1 MLKDVRYLLDTYN
14 IVHITGILPQEWA
27 GIDIK
32 ELINLIQM
40 SRFRN
45 SPITLICDGSPIKE
59 VKNITLTSNISLK
72 FAGGGKLA
80 DNLIRQIINSD
91 SSPKSI
97 CVVTEDRE
105 VQRDAKRNSCKV
117 MTSSIFLKKIS
128 SDLSTF
134 QQKTK
139 PKKPNTITAFEKM
152 QWKEIFN
159 QEKNGMPK
167 INQNNSTDARL
178 NEMIREAS
186 ELLKNKT
193 DNKKQRPKG
202 HL

>member
-1 MLKDVRYLLDTYN
+1 
-14 IVHITGILPQEWA
+14 
-27 GIDIK
+27 
-32 ELINLIQM
+32 
-40 SRFRN
+40 
-45 SPITLICDGSPIKE
+45 
-59 VKNITLTSNISLK
+59 
-72 FAGGGKLA
+72 
-80 DNLIRQIINSD
+80 
-91 SSPKSI
+91 
-97 CVVTEDRE
+97 
-105 VQRDAKRNSCKV
+105 
-117 MTSSIFLKKIS
+117 
-128 SDLSTF
+128 
-134 QQKTK
+134 
-139 PKKPNTITAFEKM
+139 NTITAFEKM